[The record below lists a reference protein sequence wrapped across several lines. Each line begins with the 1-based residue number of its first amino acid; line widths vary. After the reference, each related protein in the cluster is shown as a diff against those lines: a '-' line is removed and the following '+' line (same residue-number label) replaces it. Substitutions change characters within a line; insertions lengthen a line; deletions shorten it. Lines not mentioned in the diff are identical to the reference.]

1 MNKAERCALVA
12 LLSLLPLLPACT
24 QVPEYAAEIPAPAP
38 VVKREEVQRTIDA
51 YLNLTWRGKS
61 RYIMHGDD
69 ADGIRVDTPDH
80 GAAVEPRHRCW
91 WRKGINRSM
100 PYKWGGFDTPEQFL
114 AHLHSGETVY
124 AGDCCTPAKV
134 AGGDDVVSRFAAGID
149 CSGFVS
155 RCWRLPRPYSTR
167 ELAALCTPL
176 NSVDALRPGD
186 IMLHPG
192 DHVMMFLYWS
202 DADGNPAEQ
211 HRYYV
216 AAEAAGEPRWAVVK
230 NRYTVA
236 GVLKLGYRPYR
247 YRNISNL

>member
-1 MNKAERCALVA
+1 MNKAALFCTLCAACCAL
-12 LLSLLPLLPACT
+12 LLPACT
-24 QVPEYAAEIPAPAP
+24 QVQESAAEIPAPSP
-38 VVKREEVQRTIDA
+38 VVKREETLSIINA
-51 YLNLTWRGKS
+51 YRNLAWCGKS
-61 RYIMHGDD
+61 RYIMHGND
-69 ADGIRVDTPDH
+69 ADGIRVDTPDR
-80 GAAVEPRHRCW
+80 GAEVEPRHRCW
-91 WRKGINRSM
+91 WRKGMNQGM

-134 AGGDDVVSRFAAGID
+134 AGGDDVVSRYAAGID

-176 NSVDALRPGD
+176 KSVDELRPGD

-192 DHVMMFLYWS
+192 DHVMIFLYWS
-202 DADGNPAEQ
+202 DAAGNPAEQ

-216 AAEAAGEPRWAVVK
+216 AAEAAGEPRWAVVQ
-230 NRYTVA
+230 NRYTVDT
-236 GVLKLGYRPYR
+236 VLKLGYRPHR
-247 YRNISNL
+247 YKHMRD